1 MQRYKLFLTYEEKE
15 IFFYISIYIF
25 SISKRYQSH
34 DWFVFGLHL
43 FFVSQERSKTFPE
56 CASYMPP
63 ICKQDL
69 PEASNVGKRDLSRHG
84 VVAAASPGMA
94 AHNAL
99 EGEPAPFERAI
110 FLDGFHRILRAGGTV
125 AAGRRRPRR
134 YKVAIDPYQGQHHRL
149 QRLGQIMENTSHSP
163 TSFISRWRSL
173 CILDVAMSHT
183 GSSSPI

>member
-1 MQRYKLFLTYEEKE
+1 MLKVLKLPLLFTTKVDLEMDLSVLIYE
-15 IFFYISIYIF
+15 SL
-25 SISKRYQSH
+25 SSL
-34 DWFVFGLHL
+34 G
-43 FFVSQERSKTFPE
+43 TFNRRN
-56 CASYMPP
+56 
-63 ICKQDL
+63 L
-69 PEASNVGKRDLSRHG
+69 LSRHG
-84 VVAAASPGMA
+84 VVAAASPRMA

-149 QRLGQIMENTSHSP
+149 QRLGQIMENTFHSP

-183 GSSSPI
+183 GNSSPI